1 MRVLQALA
9 FVPGVLAAAIPSV
22 PIDSRSLSDIY
33 AAAQKEN
40 GVLRVV
46 HGGDGMNLGP
56 LILGGSFKVT
66 DTLDSAERNQ
76 ADALF
81 NAFREIPQG
90 EGQPHGRSLQVP
102 RRPNQ
107 PSLPAG

>member
-46 HGGDGMNLGP
+46 HGGDGMNLRP

-66 DTLDSAERNQ
+66 DTQFCRTKPSRCLVQRIR
-76 ADALF
+76 
-81 NAFREIPQG
+81 REIPQG